1 MSTVILSAGSSV
13 IVVIAVAVWLVSM
26 ILKTKKKAKTFI
38 HTSSFEAEPEVADP
52 AEEIPTDGVELSQQ
66 ERNRRHR
73 QQRDRAEMNASAEG
87 GRSVDVADDEMK
99 RMGALDDKSQESEYS
114 LENPDD
120 AKRAIIYS
128 EILKP
133 KF

>member
-1 MSTVILSAGSSV
+1 MLTVILSAGSS
-13 IVVIAVAVWLVSM
+13 IVVVVAVVIWFASM
-26 ILKTKKKAKTFI
+26 ILKTSKKAKTFI

-87 GRSVDVADDEMK
+87 GRSVDVANDEMK

-114 LENPDD
+114 LENPDE